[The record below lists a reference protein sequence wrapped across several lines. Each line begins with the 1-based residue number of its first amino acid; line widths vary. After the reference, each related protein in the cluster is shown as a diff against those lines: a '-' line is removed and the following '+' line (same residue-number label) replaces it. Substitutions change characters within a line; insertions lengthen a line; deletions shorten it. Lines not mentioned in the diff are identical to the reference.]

1 MLQNTK
7 YSGTL
12 LVSVLFVIPSL
23 ASPLQALSH
32 LSPALPQL
40 LPASNLTTLS
50 ELSASSTA
58 NADLKIQCSGQHFGV
73 NPNIAD
79 CQSAK
84 EYLSPDFVQYTWGLR
99 HTGLGEDIFPLP
111 YRIMGGQK
119 LPNRC
124 FMGNAKN
131 LISTTDRALCF
142 FQATLIR
149 REARTAKASLGQL
162 RRAASALILQCAAN
176 AESQGGLAT
185 NVGM

>member
-1 MLQNTK
+1 MLQKRK
-7 YSGTL
+7 YCCTL
-12 LVSVLFVIPSL
+12 LISFLLVIYSL

-40 LPASNLTTLS
+40 LPSSNLTTLS
-50 ELSASSTA
+50 ELNASSTA
-58 NADLKIQCSGQHFGV
+58 NVDLKIQCSGQHFGV

-79 CQSAK
+79 CESAK

-99 HTGLGEDIFPLP
+99 HTGLGEDVFPLP

-119 LPNRC
+119 LPNRY
-124 FMGNAKN
+124 FMGNAEN
-131 LISTTDRALCF
+131 LISTADRALCF
-142 FQATLIR
+142 FQATIIR
-149 REARTAKASLGQL
+149 DEARTAKASLGQL